1 MSKNLPLGDRLPR
14 YGGGGACARGG
25 AVARRAGGREPRLCP
40 KPSCL
45 REALSPTACGRSPL
59 PEGAKEFFDNLPAP
73 FRGGMKAVTHI
84 KKIFIYTKE
93 TTIMQ
98 KKFKIEV
105 DCANC
110 AAKIETAIKEL
121 PGVKNA
127 SVSFMAQK
135 LLLEADDDKFDAVL
149 KDAVKVAKKVEP
161 DFEIEL

>member
-1 MSKNLPLGDRLPR
+1 
-14 YGGGGACARGG
+14 
-25 AVARRAGGREPRLCP
+25 
-40 KPSCL
+40 
-45 REALSPTACGRSPL
+45 
-59 PEGAKEFFDNLPAP
+59 
-73 FRGGMKAVTHI
+73 MKKV
-84 KKIFIYTKE
+84 
-93 TTIMQ
+93 
-98 KKFKIEV
+98 FKLDEV

-149 KDAVKVAKKVEP
+149 KDAVKAAKKVEP

>member
-1 MSKNLPLGDRLPR
+1 
-14 YGGGGACARGG
+14 
-25 AVARRAGGREPRLCP
+25 
-40 KPSCL
+40 
-45 REALSPTACGRSPL
+45 
-59 PEGAKEFFDNLPAP
+59 
-73 FRGGMKAVTHI
+73 
-84 KKIFIYTKE
+84 
-93 TTIMQ
+93 MQ

-121 PGVKNA
+121 PGVKTA

-149 KDAVKVAKKVEP
+149 KDAVKAAKKVEP

>member
-1 MSKNLPLGDRLPR
+1 
-14 YGGGGACARGG
+14 
-25 AVARRAGGREPRLCP
+25 
-40 KPSCL
+40 
-45 REALSPTACGRSPL
+45 
-59 PEGAKEFFDNLPAP
+59 
-73 FRGGMKAVTHI
+73 
-84 KKIFIYTKE
+84 
-93 TTIMQ
+93 MQ

-149 KDAVKVAKKVEP
+149 KDAVKVTKKVEP

>member
-1 MSKNLPLGDRLPR
+1 
-14 YGGGGACARGG
+14 
-25 AVARRAGGREPRLCP
+25 
-40 KPSCL
+40 
-45 REALSPTACGRSPL
+45 
-59 PEGAKEFFDNLPAP
+59 
-73 FRGGMKAVTHI
+73 
-84 KKIFIYTKE
+84 
-93 TTIMQ
+93 MQ

-149 KDAVKVAKKVEP
+149 KDAVKVAKNVEP

>member
-1 MSKNLPLGDRLPR
+1 
-14 YGGGGACARGG
+14 
-25 AVARRAGGREPRLCP
+25 
-40 KPSCL
+40 
-45 REALSPTACGRSPL
+45 
-59 PEGAKEFFDNLPAP
+59 
-73 FRGGMKAVTHI
+73 
-84 KKIFIYTKE
+84 
-93 TTIMQ
+93 MQ

-110 AAKIETAIKEL
+110 AAKIENAIKEL

-149 KDAVKVAKKVEP
+149 KDAVKAAKKVEP

>member
-1 MSKNLPLGDRLPR
+1 
-14 YGGGGACARGG
+14 
-25 AVARRAGGREPRLCP
+25 
-40 KPSCL
+40 
-45 REALSPTACGRSPL
+45 
-59 PEGAKEFFDNLPAP
+59 
-73 FRGGMKAVTHI
+73 
-84 KKIFIYTKE
+84 
-93 TTIMQ
+93 MQ

-149 KDAVKVAKKVEP
+149 KDAVKAAKKVEP
-161 DFEIEL
+161 DFEIEP

>member
-1 MSKNLPLGDRLPR
+1 
-14 YGGGGACARGG
+14 
-25 AVARRAGGREPRLCP
+25 
-40 KPSCL
+40 
-45 REALSPTACGRSPL
+45 
-59 PEGAKEFFDNLPAP
+59 
-73 FRGGMKAVTHI
+73 MK
-84 KKIFIYTKE
+84 KSY
-93 TTIMQ
+93 
-98 KKFKIEV
+98 KIEV

-110 AAKIETAIKEL
+110 AAKIEAAIKEL